1 MSAARI
7 RIGLHGAMG
16 RMGLRLIQLISE
28 DPRVVLVA
36 AIDRS
41 RLGEDAGVA
50 AGLSPLGVAVKALED
65 VGAAE
70 RLDVVIDFSHPSA
83 VPQVAEHCRREKLP
97 LVVGTTG
104 LEAAQQQ
111 ALERAATVIPVL
123 ASPNMSR
130 AVNLLMKLVGEAAAA
145 MGPAADVEIVERHHR
160 LKKDSPSGTAI
171 RLAEIV
177 TAATDADRLVH
188 GREGQVGERT
198 RGEIGMHAVR
208 AGDCPGEHTVLF
220 ALGGDTLEL
229 THRALNR
236 DGFVRGA
243 IDAAVFLV
251 GKSPGSYHMRDVLE
265 SGR

>member
-1 MSAARI
+1 
-7 RIGLHGAMG
+7 MG
-16 RMGLRLIQLISE
+16 QRLVQLIAE
-28 DPRVVLVA
+28 DPRVELVA
-36 AIDRS
+36 AIDREDCS
-41 RLGEDAGVA
+41 KLGEDAGVA
-50 AGLSPLGVAVKALED
+50 AGVGALGVEVRPLRTLDPATRPD
-65 VGAAE
+65 VF
-70 RLDVVIDFSHPSA
+70 IDFSHPSA
-83 VPQVAEHCRREKLP
+83 TPEIAAVCRRDRIP

-104 LEAAQQQ
+104 LGPEQIRGLEAASS
-111 ALERAATVIPVL
+111 AIPVL

-145 MGPAADVEIVERHHR
+145 MGIEADVEIVERHHR
-160 LKKDSPSGTAI
+160 LKKDAPSGTAL

-177 TAATDADRLVH
+177 AAASGAGPLVH

-208 AGDCPGEHTVLF
+208 AGDCPGDHTVLF

-243 IDAAVFLV
+243 IDAAVFLA
-251 GKSPGSYHMRDVLE
+251 GKPPGTYAMADVLE
-265 SGR
+265 AIR

>member
-28 DPRVVLVA
+28 DPRVELVA

-41 RLGEDAGVA
+41 RIGEDAGVA
-50 AGLSPLGVAVKALED
+50 AGIRPLGVPVRALED
-65 VGAAE
+65 LGPAN
-70 RLDVVIDFSHPSA
+70 RPDVVIDFSHPSA
-83 VPQVAEHCRREKLP
+83 VPLIADYCRREKLP

-111 ALERAATVIPVL
+111 ALEQAAAAVPVL

-130 AVNLLMKLVGEAAAA
+130 AVNLLMKLVSEAASA
-145 MGPAADVEIVERHHR
+145 MGPAADVEIVERHHK

-171 RLAEIV
+171 RLAELV
-177 TAATDADRLVH
+177 MAASGADRLVH

-243 IDAAVFLV
+243 IDAAVFLA
-251 GKSPGSYHMRDVLE
+251 GKSPGSYAMRDVLE
-265 SGR
+265 SGC